1 MKEIDGIWKRW
12 ASGEKLPR
20 KICKYE
26 VRYNRIVAVELIAN
40 CIRYAIWNPESQKYE
55 INNFV
60 VESIREI
67 VGVPD
72 IDRKLDLIYISNKFP
87 NLRKYYGALLYVSAY
102 RDEILSMDSFIKW
115 YLVCLICEKDG
126 GGMILRKTF
135 REAEEYLLE
144 LFREYSKE

>member
-1 MKEIDGIWKRW
+1 M
-12 ASGEKLPR
+12 PR

-72 IDRKLDLIYISNKFP
+72 IDRKLDIIYISTKFP
-87 NLRKYYGALLYVSAY
+87 NLRKYYGALLYVLAY
-102 RDEILSMDSFIKW
+102 KDEILSMDGFISR
-115 YLVCLICEKDG
+115 YLVCLIREKYN
-126 GGMILRKTF
+126 GGMILRKAF
-135 REAEEYLLE
+135 MEAEEYLLG
-144 LFREYSKE
+144 LFRNEEGK